1 MLHFLELTTYM
12 LLQSLLMIFFLFSIY
27 LQIILSWF
35 QLITQLVEKMSE
47 NRGNCLPEW
56 IWEQGRVFTCLLM
69 SNQIIKKTKDIYF
82 KAKKGWKQQLCCL
95 CLLVGLSAALLKNY
109 RTDFLET
116 WTEGQNRHE
125 LLMWIQMKGQTFSLL
140 FLNLTAAAN
149 HGAHTFQDDHYF

>member
-12 LLQSLLMIFFLFSIY
+12 LLQSLLMIFFPIFHLSADYFKLISVNYSISRENVWKKRK
-27 LQIILSWF
+27 LSARVN
-35 QLITQLVEKMSE
+35 LRAGTRLHMSSYVQ
-47 NRGNCLPEW
+47 PD
-56 IWEQGRVFTCLLM
+56 
-69 SNQIIKKTKDIYF
+69 NQKTKDIYF

-116 WTEGQNRHE
+116 WTEARQHE